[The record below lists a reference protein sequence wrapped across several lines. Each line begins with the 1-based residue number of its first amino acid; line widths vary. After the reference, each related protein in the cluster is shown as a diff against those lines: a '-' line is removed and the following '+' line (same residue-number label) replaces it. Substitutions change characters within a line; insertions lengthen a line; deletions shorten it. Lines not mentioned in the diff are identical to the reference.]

1 MKIQNKTLIGAFSI
15 LAIMLLSSCEQFTNL
30 QKPESISVATNADYN
45 VPLGTI
51 SKETSDLFDVSTL
64 KDKIQNSLGTKAS
77 IYDYKPADDDTLSY
91 LIHYP
96 VYEVPIDI
104 GSYFEGFNLDTL
116 FNSSDMGFSFDQQI
130 SIPDIPEDSKNVTQT
145 QSLDIDT
152 KVKNSMNSTLTMGNC
167 SYTIPELTSGVT
179 LSASNYLL
187 DSKGKNHNSIT
198 VSGSVADSI
207 VYRAGSAI
215 NIKFTK
221 TDTTPI
227 SSDFQILL
235 TAKIFDSATYTPTDG
250 IEDVPITESSKVDV
264 ANSGTLVLDISN
276 KNLPKSVT
284 IVLDGEVSGGN
295 STLSNKI
302 EHKYTVNMSLSN
314 ETSIKSISGITAE
327 PSALGL
333 SDITVNQ
340 SIDMSSMEGYFEY
353 LIVGTG
359 GVSIKAALPSE
370 WTCSGISLTPN
381 LKFNGIGLSDL
392 SPSNVNGSTELMNQ
406 YLDLA
411 NKRIEVTDTSSSLEV
426 TGTIAMKFENASI
439 DFGVTAATDPKMTVT
454 VGTSITNITTA
465 VIDLTSDK
473 YSSLKTSYSL
483 PVDGSSGSVA
493 VPAELL
499 QYVKAIDFCST
510 AGHYKHDKD
519 GVETTT
525 VGNGFGLKCNVIN
538 SFPTG
543 NDIPIALT
551 SSFFKFSKSGSLSG
565 SGSTTSSAQT
575 WNDYPNI
582 DLTKYTV
589 SDYIDF
595 SFSMGNS
602 LTLTN
607 LTMGSSYE
615 IAVKD
620 ISLIFDWDSID
631 FDASSANV
639 SGSADMSSFDVSS
652 IFSALPFSDEDK
664 KKVQIETLPVYFFAE
679 GGSDVTDLIGNIIPQ
694 GTVDLQY
701 NSESHYLLGS
711 ASGTA
716 DLTLADPIT
725 WPKTSEAITW
735 AQSTDS
741 SASPVKYLLGGNTAS
756 FYKDLSEII
765 NSSPTGMKLSYN
777 ISLGGTGGSTTIY
790 SSQLDSLSN
799 SSAVNISID
808 MAAIIKLKLDLTG
821 QIKLDIMNYI
831 DDTWSTNT
839 TKDLLGRDSASS
851 TEEYAK
857 YADSIKSFSMNY
869 KITNTMLSD
878 LPLSLEVDAGDILK
892 ETFSFA
898 AGENSVELT
907 SDEIKNVLTSYPFHP
922 TVNAVLGKSDT
933 TSTNPVQL
941 EIKRPT
947 DTTVSKLAAT
957 VSVSIKMDADTPITV
972 WGAKE

>member
-1 MKIQNKTLIGAFSI
+1 MKRQNNFLKITISVFTI
-15 LAIMLLSSCEQFTNL
+15 LLLFSCEQFTNL
-30 QKPESISVATNADYN
+30 QKPESVSVATGAEYK
-45 VPLGTI
+45 VSLGTI
-51 SKETSDLFDVSTL
+51 SKNTSDFFDVSTL
-64 KDKIQNSLGTKAS
+64 KNTIQDSLGTTAS
-77 IYDYKPADDDTLSY
+77 LYDYTPAGDDTLAY
-91 LIHYP
+91 LLHYP
-96 VYEVPIDI
+96 IYEVPIDI
-104 GSYFEGFNLDTL
+104 GSYFKGFNLDTL

-130 SIPDIPEDSKNVTQT
+130 SIPDIPADSKNVTQK

-152 KVKNSMNSTLTMGNC
+152 AVKNSMNSTLSMGNC
-167 SYTIPELTSGVT
+167 NYEIPELVSDAAPV
-179 LSASNYLL
+179 SASEWLK
-187 DSKGKNHNSIT
+187 DDEGKNHNSIT

-207 VYRAGSAI
+207 VYRTGSAI
-215 NIKFTK
+215 NMVFTR
-221 TDTTPI
+221 TDTKVLASNYEI
-227 SSDFQILL
+227 SLKAVI
-235 TAKIFDSATYTPTDG
+235 KNSAGTIIVQSSEVNVADG
-250 IEDVPITESSKVDV
+250 
-264 ANSGTLVLDISN
+264 GTIVLDISN
-276 KNLPKSVT
+276 KELPKYVT
-284 IVLDGEVSGGN
+284 IVLDGTISGGN
-295 STLSNKI
+295 FTLLNPI
-302 EHKYTVNMSLSN
+302 THNYTVEMSLS
-314 ETSIKSISGITAE
+314 EDTSIKSISGITAS

-340 SIDMSSMEGYFEY
+340 SIDMSSMKGYFEY
-353 LIVGTG
+353 LIIGTG

-392 SPSNVNGSTELMNQ
+392 SPSNVAGSTELMNQ

-411 NKRIEVTDTSSSLEV
+411 DKKLTVDDTSSNLAV
-426 TGTIAMKFENASI
+426 TGTIAMSFNKASI
-439 DFGVTAATDPKMTVT
+439 DFGETAAADPKMTVT
-454 VGTSITNITTA
+454 VGTSITDIKEAKINF
-465 VIDLTSDK
+465 TSDK
-473 YSSLKTSYSL
+473 YSSMKTSFSL
-483 PVDGSSGSVA
+483 PTDGSSGSVA
-493 VPAELL
+493 VPTELL
-499 QYVKAIDFCST
+499 QYVKSIDFCGT
-510 AGHYKHDKD
+510 TDHFKHDAS
-519 GVETTT
+519 GVATTT
-525 VGNGFGLKCNVIN
+525 QCNGFGLKCNVIN
-538 SFPTG
+538 SFPEG
-543 NDIPIALT
+543 NNIGIKLNST
-551 SSFFKFSKSGSLSG
+551 FFDFNQNVSLSG
-565 SGSTTSSAQT
+565 NGSTTSEEKT
-575 WNDYPNI
+575 WNDYPKI
-582 DLTKYTV
+582 DLTKYDKT
-589 SDYIDF
+589 SNNYIDF
-595 SFSMGNS
+595 LFSMGDS

-620 ISLIFDWDSID
+620 ISLVFDWDSIV
-631 FDASSANV
+631 FDASSASV

-652 IFSALPFSDEDK
+652 ILSALPFSDDDK
-664 KKVQIETLPVYFFAE
+664 KKVQISTLPVYFFAE
-679 GGSDVTDLIGNIIPQ
+679 GGSDVTDLIGNITPQ
-694 GTVDLQY
+694 GAVDLQY
-701 NSESHYLLGS
+701 NSESHYLLGG
-711 ASGTA
+711 ASGKA
-716 DLTLADPIT
+716 DLSLSSPIT
-725 WPKTSEAITW
+725 WPETSEAISW

-933 TSTNPVQL
+933 TSTNPVQ
-941 EIKRPT
+941 IGRAH
-947 DTTVSKLAAT
+947 V
-957 VSVSIKMDADTPITV
+957 
-972 WGAKE
+972 